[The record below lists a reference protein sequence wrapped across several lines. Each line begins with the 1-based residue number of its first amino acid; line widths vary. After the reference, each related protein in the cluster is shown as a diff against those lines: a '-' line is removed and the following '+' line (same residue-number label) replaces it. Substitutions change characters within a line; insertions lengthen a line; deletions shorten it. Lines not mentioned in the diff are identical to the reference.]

1 MTKKLTTRY
10 QYIDLEG
17 NIDQLILDLQKAKA
31 EGWERVEHSHGDNRW
46 CQHTDSYQNYL
57 TKQELETNQEY
68 LERTVQ
74 EAEFNRRQSE
84 HDAREYK
91 RLKAKFGEAPLL

>member
-1 MTKKLTTRY
+1 MTKKLVTRY
-10 QYIDLEG
+10 QQIDLED
-17 NIDQLILDLQKAKA
+17 NIEQVVFKLQKAKA
-31 EGWERVEHSHGDNRW
+31 EGWEAVEHSHGDNRW
-46 CQHTDSYQNYL
+46 YSDSDSYQNYL